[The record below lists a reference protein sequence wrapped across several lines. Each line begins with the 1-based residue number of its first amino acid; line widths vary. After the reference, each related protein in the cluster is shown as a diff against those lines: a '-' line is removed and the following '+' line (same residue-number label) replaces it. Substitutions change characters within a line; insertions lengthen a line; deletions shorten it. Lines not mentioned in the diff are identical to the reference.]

1 MEKRVQTITKQFKTV
16 GEITAVMRV
25 EKGKHTVEI
34 TVPASGIVLRAQET
48 SENMYA
54 SIDQCVEKI
63 ERQIHKYKTRLM
75 KRKYSNFKDAAPAPL
90 PDDSEDVPEETGEFK
105 VARTKNYAMRPMG
118 VQEAIMQMNMLNHD
132 FSFSSTLK
140 RKNRHCIPEKER
152 GLRPDQSGN
161 GLNLFRKPLSLQFK
175 KFLQRAGAFAPT
187 LFGLS
192 YTHLLQLKKWIHSGT
207 CAWSAYKN

>member
-1 MEKRVQTITKQFKTV
+1 MYNNNDGKCPIGEEVVTMAVKVRGKNIEVTQALKDYVEKRVQTITKQFKTV

-25 EKGKHTVEI
+25 EKGNHTVEI

-48 SENMYA
+48 SDNMYA

-90 PDDSEDVPEETGEFK
+90 PEDSEEVPEETGEFT

-132 FSFSSTLK
+132 FFDAETEK
-140 RKNRHCIPEKER
+140 IAIVYRRKSGDYGLINPE
-152 GLRPDQSGN
+152 L
-161 GLNLFRKPLSLQFK
+161 
-175 KFLQRAGAFAPT
+175 A
-187 LFGLS
+187 
-192 YTHLLQLKKWIHSGT
+192 
-207 CAWSAYKN
+207 

>member
-1 MEKRVQTITKQFKTV
+1 MYNNNDGKCPIGEEVVTMAVKVRGKNIEVTQALKDYVEKRVQTITKQFKTV

-25 EKGKHTVEI
+25 EKGNHTVEI

-48 SENMYA
+48 SDNMYA

-63 ERQIHKYKTRLM
+63 ERQIHKYKPRLM

-90 PDDSEDVPEETGEFK
+90 PEDSEEVPEETGEFT

-132 FSFSSTLK
+132 FFVFFNAETEK
-140 RKNRHCIPEKER
+140 IAIVYRRKSGDYGLINPE
-152 GLRPDQSGN
+152 L
-161 GLNLFRKPLSLQFK
+161 
-175 KFLQRAGAFAPT
+175 A
-187 LFGLS
+187 
-192 YTHLLQLKKWIHSGT
+192 
-207 CAWSAYKN
+207 

>member
-1 MEKRVQTITKQFKTV
+1 MYNNNDGKCPIGEEVVIMAVKVRGKNIEVTQALKDYVEKRVQTIPKQFKTV

-90 PDDSEDVPEETGEFK
+90 PEDSEDVPEETGEFK
-105 VARTKNYAMRPMG
+105 VARTAPW
-118 VQEAIMQMNMLNHD
+118 V
-132 FSFSSTLK
+132 S
-140 RKNRHCIPEKER
+140 RK
-152 GLRPDQSGN
+152 
-161 GLNLFRKPLSLQFK
+161 LSC
-175 KFLQRAGAFAPT
+175 R
-187 LFGLS
+187 
-192 YTHLLQLKKWIHSGT
+192 
-207 CAWSAYKN
+207 

>member
-1 MEKRVQTITKQFKTV
+1 MYNNNDGKCPIGEEVVIMAVKVRGKNIEVTQALKDYVEKRVQTITKQFKTV

-25 EKGKHTVEI
+25 EKGKHIVEI

-54 SIDQCVEKI
+54 IDQCVEKI

-90 PDDSEDVPEETGEFK
+90 PEDSEDVPEETGEFK

-132 FSFSSTLK
+132 FFIFFNAETEKIAIVYRRRSGDYGLI
-140 RKNRHCIPEKER
+140 NPEM
-152 GLRPDQSGN
+152 
-161 GLNLFRKPLSLQFK
+161 
-175 KFLQRAGAFAPT
+175 A
-187 LFGLS
+187 
-192 YTHLLQLKKWIHSGT
+192 
-207 CAWSAYKN
+207 

>member
-1 MEKRVQTITKQFKTV
+1 MAVKVRGKNIEVTQALKDYVEKRVQTITKQFKTV

-25 EKGKHTVEI
+25 EKGNHTVEI

-48 SENMYA
+48 SDNMYA

-90 PDDSEDVPEETGEFK
+90 PEDSEEVPEETGEFT

-132 FSFSSTLK
+132 FFVFFNAETEK
-140 RKNRHCIPEKER
+140 IAIVYRRKSR
-152 GLRPDQSGN
+152 GLWPDQSGT
-161 GLNLFRKPLSLQFK
+161 GLRIFPKTVLTGNSRNFTKSRGICPDSF
-175 KFLQRAGAFAPT
+175 
-187 LFGLS
+187 
-192 YTHLLQLKKWIHSGT
+192 
-207 CAWSAYKN
+207 